1 MGCSWRQPS
10 NGLHVDLGILPVGAD
25 EPDIDNA
32 IGIIDPHY
40 DAILIARDVEDSA
53 AVVENARTADGSLDV
68 RLPRASGVFSNSR
81 LAIRRIRSLP

>member
-1 MGCSWRQPS
+1 MFMTTAFKRFACRSRYTAG
-10 NGLHVDLGILPVGAD
+10 GAD

-53 AVVENARTADGSLDV
+53 AVVENARTADGSLHV
-68 RLPRASGVFSNSR
+68 RLLTACGAF
-81 LAIRRIRSLP
+81 RIRD